1 MARRSDAE
9 IVFGL
14 ARPIAAHTAVTLGG
28 PAGPAVSGLATSTGA
43 AVTLRPT
50 HAAWL
55 FYDDRGP
62 FQAYEH
68 PGRVA
73 LVDTVT
79 GRVTLSGTMLWPPV
93 VGGALPPFLHSADAY
108 AAASGHVFYRPY
120 RGAARLAAAAQAAD
134 GVRAAFDPTQARRAG
149 AVLAAEH
156 ACVISFGDT
165 LGGGYYDL
173 TRIVQSRGAL
183 AGRVA
188 QLGRAARGVRSVTY
202 AARGRVTP
210 ASLARSEVSAH
221 GCREVLLY
229 AAGSGYERGAA
240 INIGM
245 QLGRSAVRHQDLT
258 VTALR
263 SLIRAERRVTFLL
276 VLDAPSAAGF
286 QQLVRLP
293 NVRLV
298 ATPAGRV
305 SFTYLPEAI
314 VGGRLQANDR
324 NPAKLLALTYRLAA
338 GLDQVI
344 DDPCEVSQATALQHA
359 GKSGFAYLLTR
370 ALARGGTADWVTRA
384 GVGAAPAVLT
394 TGFSAAAPICLPADA
409 VTATNDAYTA
419 HNDAT
424 FGVPG
429 ARGLLVNDSDT
440 QHRAITVDQLDG
452 NGGPLPLHG
461 TSAKGAAVVVHADG
475 GFSYDARGVAAIQA
489 LPRGQ
494 TTSDTFSYRIT
505 DGFGATDSATVTMT
519 VLGTRNHTPLTQ
531 GDTATIS
538 STVPLHGANV
548 LRNDSD
554 PDGDTLTVTQLNGG
568 ASLTGRPPTALR

>member
-1 MARRSDAE
+1 M
-9 IVFGL
+9 
-14 ARPIAAHTAVTLGG
+14 
-28 PAGPAVSGLATSTGA
+28 
-43 AVTLRPT
+43 
-50 HAAWL
+50 
-55 FYDDRGP
+55 
-62 FQAYEH
+62 
-68 PGRVA
+68 
-73 LVDTVT
+73 
-79 GRVTLSGTMLWPPV
+79 
-93 VGGALPPFLHSADAY
+93 
-108 AAASGHVFYRPY
+108 
-120 RGAARLAAAAQAAD
+120 
-134 GVRAAFDPTQARRAG
+134 
-149 AVLAAEH
+149 
-156 ACVISFGDT
+156 
-165 LGGGYYDL
+165 
-173 TRIVQSRGAL
+173 
-183 AGRVA
+183 
-188 QLGRAARGVRSVTY
+188 TY

-245 QLGRSAVRHQDLT
+245 RLGRSTVRHQDVT
-258 VTALR
+258 VAALR

-298 ATPAGRV
+298 ATPAGGR

-314 VGGRLQANDR
+314 VGGTLQANDR
-324 NPAKLLALTYRLAA
+324 NSAKLLALTYRLVA

-344 DDPCEVSQATALQHA
+344 DDPCEVSQATALRHA
-359 GKSGFAYLLTR
+359 GKSGFAYLLAR

-384 GVGAAPAVLT
+384 GVGAAPTVRT

-440 QHRAITVDQLDG
+440 QHRAITLDQLDG
-452 NGGPLPLHG
+452 NGGRLPLHG
-461 TSAKGAAVVVHADG
+461 TSARGAAVVVHADG
-475 GFSYDARGVAAIQA
+475 AFSYDARGVAAIQA

-505 DGFGATDSATVTMT
+505 DGLGATDSATATMT
-519 VLGTRNHTPLTQ
+519 VLGTRNHSPVTQ

-548 LRNDSD
+548 LSNDTD
-554 PDGDTLTVTQLNGG
+554 ADGDPLTVTQLNGTSALSGTSSDG
-568 ASLTGRPPTALR
+568 AAVTIDPHGSFTYDPTGSTTLKALPDGGQMTDTFTYTVDDGHGGTCVGDGVDHRDRRERSAGRGERWEHAGRRSRRRRRTRR